1 MAKRRNPCIFC
12 GTYENP
18 SGEHL
23 FSDWFNEIFP
33 QDSVVSTHSRCDVD
47 NPDSNFGPRTWT
59 AHQIANK
66 EIYNV
71 CVTCNTGWMSS
82 IDGSTKP
89 ILVRMFGDQRAQI
102 TPAEQELL
110 AAWTLLKSA
119 VWDNASAPDGTIFGP
134 DDLRRLKDYGS
145 WMADNLADPASSQ
158 GTKPTLAGYDQA
170 VILAAHQS
178 RDVELS
184 LCAVRLGETV
194 HQPGA
199 GRIRTFTFR
208 LANVVLQARVH
219 ADTEDFRVHLGE
231 ETPKSIRIWTPKP
244 DSIDWPTAEMT
255 AEEFE
260 EFEETKSFASLPPR
274 TT

>member
-1 MAKRRNPCIFC
+1 MAKRRDRCIFC
-12 GTYENP
+12 GTSENP

-23 FSDWFNEIFP
+23 FSDWLNKNFP
-33 QDSVVSTHSRCDVD
+33 QDNVSSTHSRIDVD
-47 NPDSNFGPRTWT
+47 KPESNFEREWT
-59 AHQIANK
+59 ARQIANK
-66 EIYNV
+66 KIYNV
-71 CVTCNTGWMSS
+71 CATCNTGWMNS

-89 ILVRMFGDQRAQI
+89 ILVRMFRDQQAQI

-145 WMADNLADPASSQ
+145 WMADNLADLASSQ
-158 GTKPTLAGYDQA
+158 GTKPTLADHDQA

-184 LCAVRLGETV
+184 LHAVTLGQTV

-199 GRIRTFTFR
+199 GPIRTFTFR

-219 ADTEDFRVHLGE
+219 ADTEEFRVHLGE

-244 DSIDWPTAEMT
+244 WSIAWPTEEMT

-260 EFEETKSFASLPPR
+260 EFEKTKSFASLPPR